1 MPKASLAIATTAAVL
16 LSLFAASNI
25 LKDVK
30 RLSPLEQVQAGEI
43 ILRCRL
49 AKGTTDIPADKVTG
63 YAQGVWKF
71 TNGQAIS
78 CITIIEERD

>member
-1 MPKASLAIATTAAVL
+1 MPKTSLAIATTVVL
-16 LSLFAASNI
+16 LSLVAARDI
-25 LKDVK
+25 LKDEK
-30 RLSPLEQVQAGEI
+30 RLTPLEQVQAGEI

-49 AKGTTDIPADKVTG
+49 AKGTMDIPADKVTG
-63 YAQGVWKF
+63 YNQGVWQF